1 MSDIFLS
8 LAVTIELHKHCNV
21 QEHLVTDNFPF
32 ICFMWVV
39 RLNVGAA
46 RDYLGIMALTKHL

>member
-1 MSDIFLS
+1 M
-8 LAVTIELHKHCNV
+8 ELHKHCNV

-39 RLNVGAA
+39 RLNAGAA